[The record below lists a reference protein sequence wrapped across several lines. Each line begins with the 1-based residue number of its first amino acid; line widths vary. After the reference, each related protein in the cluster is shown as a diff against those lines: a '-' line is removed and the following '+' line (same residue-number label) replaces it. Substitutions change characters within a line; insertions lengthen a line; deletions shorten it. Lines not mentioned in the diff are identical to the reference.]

1 MKKKNFKNI
10 IGLTLVEILI
20 GICITT
26 IMMGAMYTSYNVVNQ
41 SYSRVTEKAKIS
53 RASRDLVT
61 MLMRDIRMAGFKYY
75 AGQQQIND
83 FAIATTGGPCSAGV
97 SLTRLSNLFFENGFD
112 DPKQS
117 HNPVVI
123 RKNTL
128 GRDATS
134 SEASTTCC
142 DQIQIVY
149 EDFNQN
155 HLFQP
160 FKRYRIT
167 YYAKPNNSGSF
178 AVWKR
183 VESYIKERS
192 RPTELDDCTFGVN
205 LNTESTDSQ
214 DIDVTTLLRGK
225 WRDTPFVSPISG
237 VRLCSICTPGVMIR
251 DHVEDMEFIPFDAS
265 GRIIQEGGRYPA
277 PEASNSL
284 RERLFD
290 IRGVDVK
297 LTFRSKE
304 DFFRSAKTRKIIGLS
319 DRNLEK
325 TDKYLRDSVIV
336 SVHTRNIGGQSFQ

>member
-83 FAIATTGGPCSAGV
+83 FAIATTGGPCSSGV

-112 DPKQS
+112 DPKES

-128 GRDATS
+128 GRNATS

-160 FKRYRIT
+160 FKDIESHTMQNQIILEALQFGNVLRVIL
-167 YYAKPNNSGSF
+167 KKDHGLPNLTI
-178 AVWKR
+178 VH
-183 VESYIKERS
+183 
-192 RPTELDDCTFGVN
+192 L
-205 LNTESTDSQ
+205 
-214 DIDVTTLLRGK
+214 
-225 WRDTPFVSPISG
+225 VSI
-237 VRLCSICTPGVMIR
+237 
-251 DHVEDMEFIPFDAS
+251 
-265 GRIIQEGGRYPA
+265 
-277 PEASNSL
+277 
-284 RERLFD
+284 
-290 IRGVDVK
+290 
-297 LTFRSKE
+297 
-304 DFFRSAKTRKIIGLS
+304 
-319 DRNLEK
+319 
-325 TDKYLRDSVIV
+325 
-336 SVHTRNIGGQSFQ
+336 